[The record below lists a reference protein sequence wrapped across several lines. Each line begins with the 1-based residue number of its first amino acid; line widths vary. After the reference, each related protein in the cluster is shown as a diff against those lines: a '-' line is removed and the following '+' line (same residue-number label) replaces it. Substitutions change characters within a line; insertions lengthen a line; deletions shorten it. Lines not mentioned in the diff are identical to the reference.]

1 MSNSPGEPM
10 TDEEIAA
17 AVADDPDAARIMSD
31 AEIDAMFEHQRRTDP
46 YGVIRLR
53 RTLGL
58 TQQGFA
64 KRYGIPLNT
73 LRQWEQLVA
82 EPDQS
87 AKVLLAVIAEDA
99 GLVERVAARM
109 AQAKAA

>member
-1 MSNSPGEPM
+1 MTKLPDELLPPPM

-17 AVADDPDAARIMSD
+17 AVADDPDAAPIMSPE
-31 AEIDAMFEHQRRTDP
+31 EIAAMFERSRKADP
-46 YGVIRLR
+46 YGLLRLR
-53 RTLGL
+53 HRLGL
-58 TQQGFA
+58 TQKGFA

-73 LRQWEQLVA
+73 LRQWEQQVA

-99 GLVERVAARM
+99 DLVARVASRL
-109 AQAKAA
+109 AA